1 VKPGGDLVNTVA
13 EIGIH
18 AINPKGRGAL
28 KRIMPVRLSVSI
40 FCPSLRQLFFF
51 FFFLPKRQNKMNAI

>member
-1 VKPGGDLVNTVA
+1 VKPGGDLINTVA
-13 EIGIH
+13 EIGIY

-40 FCPSLRQLFFF
+40 FCPSLRQLFSSSS
-51 FFFLPKRQNKMNAI
+51 LPKRQNKMNTI